1 MRGGDGSRDDGD
13 GEETVVMREKGAFLD
28 NILFLFRLLLNCV
41 LTLRHRITCRL
52 FVIMVALPLPALLF
66 LRSALLFPALPCSSP
81 FWPSSGVSLYLVFIS
96 VFASDHKNVSTFCAV
111 YFFSFQDI

>member
-13 GEETVVMREKGAFLD
+13 GEETVVMRKKGAFLD
-28 NILFLFRLLLNCV
+28 NFLFLFRLLLNCV

-66 LRSALLFPALPCSSP
+66 LRSALLFPALPYSFP
-81 FWPSSGVSLYLVFIS
+81 FWPSSGVSLYVVFIS
-96 VFASDHKNVSTFCAV
+96 VFASGNMNVSTFCAV